1 LSACDL
7 SAVPAPL
14 FFFMSALREGA
25 RYRDQTIFP
34 DEISTRTRTSRRAG
48 KNKLILFTVLAMKMS
63 VAS

>member
-1 LSACDL
+1 
-7 SAVPAPL
+7 VPAPL

-34 DEISTRTRTSRRAG
+34 DEISARTRTSRRAG